1 MFGFSDYSSLS
12 YADGVQLP
20 SNSLIYGHL
29 PIGGTFYISNY
40 TCPDNSISLDNC
52 SEPQAALTPQCYNG
66 ELDLVLQCTGG
77 MLWRVIYT
85 IIYICVCVCVCVCVL
100 KSVSQ

>member
-1 MFGFSDYSSLS
+1 MHT
-12 YADGVQLP
+12 DGVQLP
-20 SNSLIYGHL
+20 SNSSIYGHL

-85 IIYICVCVCVCVCVL
+85 IIYICVCVCVL